1 MNFSQPGGW
10 VDGMKIDNKDH
21 LSPADLAE
29 ASCNWSW
36 AELGN
41 NAQTLFRPIK
51 KKYFFL
57 IRSFLNELRRRY
69 WLDDPRC
76 KGQFTC
82 YICDDVFLTKTSL
95 DTQMNSHNGNSHT
108 ELTWEEKTSAVEF
121 LKCTLYDEKLMNE
134 LDKMKHVERK
144 HRETLYGKRKRQNL
158 SLEDLNEVRRRHGLN
173 DRRCKDQCTCY
184 ICDDFFKTRYHLIS
198 TWTIILKIPIH
209 S

>member
-1 MNFSQPGGW
+1 MIQG
-10 VDGMKIDNKDH
+10 
-21 LSPADLAE
+21 A
-29 ASCNWSW
+29 
-36 AELGN
+36 
-41 NAQTLFRPIK
+41 
-51 KKYFFL
+51 
-57 IRSFLNELRRRY
+57 
-69 WLDDPRC
+69 
-76 KGQFTC
+76 KGSLHAIFVMTF
-82 YICDDVFLTKTSL
+82 FLTKTSL

-198 TWTIILKIPIH
+198 T
-209 S
+209 